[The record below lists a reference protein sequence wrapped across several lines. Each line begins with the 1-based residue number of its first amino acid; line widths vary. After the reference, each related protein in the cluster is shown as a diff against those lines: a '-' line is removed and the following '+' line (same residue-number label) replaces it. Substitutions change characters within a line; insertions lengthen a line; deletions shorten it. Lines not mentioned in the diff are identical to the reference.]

1 MFFTNLLK
9 KSFEIH
15 EWDETCHKAFETFKG
30 ILVKVLMLELFDF
43 DKKFEIHYDA
53 FDFMIRG
60 VLMQD
65 GRQVAFESKKLSET
79 KRKWPTHEKEMWV
92 VIHCLKTLH
101 TLQRCGVDRQ
111 CHLEIFC
118 HSTKIVIKTNEMAR
132 HIMTHHQAS

>member
-30 ILVKVLMLELFDF
+30 ILVKALMLELFDF
-43 DKKFEIHYDA
+43 DKKIEIHYDA

-65 GRQVAFESKKLSET
+65 GRQVAF
-79 KRKWPTHEKEMWV
+79 
-92 VIHCLKTLH
+92 
-101 TLQRCGVDRQ
+101 
-111 CHLEIFC
+111 
-118 HSTKIVIKTNEMAR
+118 
-132 HIMTHHQAS
+132 